1 VRLKKGVENM
11 ASFIDDLLGSELNL
25 MFFISMVVWSLL
37 FLFLYYL
44 NNKLINLKRE
54 LKSLEDD

>member
-1 VRLKKGVENM
+1 M

>member
-1 VRLKKGVENM
+1 MRLKKGVENM